1 MSEAPGPL
9 RRWVLA
15 ARPRTLPAAMVPV
28 IVGVA
33 LIRPRTINWGNS
45 VLCLFVALA
54 LQVGTNYANDYSDG
68 IRGTDEVRVGPFRL
82 TASTTGRRPSTVRNA
97 AFASF
102 FLAGVAGLLLA
113 SRTSWWLVAIGATAI
128 AAGWFYTGG
137 PRPYGYY
144 GFGELF
150 VFIYFGLVA
159 TVGTAYVQHLT
170 IPESVV
176 VARRGDGLHGLRAAR
191 GEQPAR
197 RGGRPVVGQEDAGRA
212 TQPQRRAPWLFAVC
226 VRRRARRDRPAPGT
240 VVVGIVAVL
249 LYVPAMRL
257 AFSDEER
264 SRAVAD
270 AAVLRARAT
279 ATRRAARRGAGLQSR
294 ACEAARTSAA
304 LVRGCSR
311 CAA

>member
-28 IVGVA
+28 LVGVA

-45 VLCLFVALA
+45 VLCLVVALA

-68 IRGTDEVRVGPFRL
+68 VRGTDEVRVGPFRL
-82 TASTTGRRPSTVRNA
+82 TASKLVAAPRVRNA

-102 FLAGVAGLLLA
+102 TVAGAAGLFLA
-113 SRTSWWLVAIGATAI
+113 SRTSWWLVALGATAI
-128 AAGWFYTGG
+128 CAGWFYTGG

-170 IPESVV
+170 IPSRAWWLGAATGFMACALLEANNLRDVD
-176 VARRGDGLHGLRAAR
+176 GDLSAGKKTLAAR
-191 GEQPAR
+191 MNR
-197 RGGRPVVGQEDAGRA
+197 N
-212 TQPQRRAPWLFAVC
+212 RAPWLFAIC
-226 VRRRARRDRPAPGT
+226 VLGVLVGATGAGHS
-240 VVVGIVAVL
+240 VIGIVAVL
-249 LYVPAMRL
+249 LYIPALRL
-257 AFSDEER
+257 AFSPKNGRELLPMLKY
-264 SRAVAD
+264 SARAQLQLGALLALVL
-270 AAVLRARAT
+270 VLRL
-279 ATRRAARRGAGLQSR
+279 GI
-294 ACEAARTSAA
+294 
-304 LVRGCSR
+304 
-311 CAA
+311 

>member
-45 VLCLFVALA
+45 VLCLVVALA

-82 TASTTGRRPSTVRNA
+82 TASKLVPAISVRNA
-97 AFASF
+97 AFATF
-102 FLAGVAGLLLA
+102 FFAGVAGLFLA

-128 AAGWFYTGG
+128 CAGWFYTGG

-150 VFIYFGLVA
+150 VFIYFGIVA
-159 TVGTAYVQHLT
+159 TVGTTFVQHLT
-170 IPESVV
+170 FPSRSWWLG
-176 VARRGDGLHGLRAAR
+176 VATGFMACALLEANNLRDVEGDRSSGKKTLAAR
-191 GEQPAR
+191 MN
-197 RGGRPVVGQEDAGRA
+197 RA
-212 TQPQRRAPWLFAVC
+212 RAPWLFAVC
-226 VRRRARRDRPAPGT
+226 ILGVLVGIAGSGHT
-240 VVVGIVAVL
+240 VVGIVAIL
-249 LYVPAMRL
+249 LYIPALRL
-257 AFSDEER
+257 AFSKKNGRELLPMLKY
-264 SRAVAD
+264 S
-270 AAVLRARAT
+270 
-279 ATRRAARRGAGLQSR
+279 
-294 ACEAARTSAA
+294 ARTQLQLGA
-304 LVRGCSR
+304 LLAVVLVFRIGL
-311 CAA
+311 

>member
-45 VLCLFVALA
+45 VLCLLVALA

-82 TASTTGRRPSTVRNA
+82 TASKLVAAKMVRNA
-97 AFASF
+97 AFVAF

-150 VFIYFGLVA
+150 VFIYFGIVA

-170 IPESVV
+170 IPSRSWWLG
-176 VARRGDGLHGLRAAR
+176 VATGFMACALLEANNLRDVEGDRSSGKRTLAAR
-191 GEQPAR
+191 LSR
-197 RGGRPVVGQEDAGRA
+197 
-212 TQPQRRAPWLFAVC
+212 TRAPWLFAVC
-226 VRRRARRDRPAPGT
+226 VAGVLIGIAGSGH
-240 VVVGIVAVL
+240 VVIGIVAIL
-249 LYVPAMRL
+249 LYVPAIRL
-257 AFSDEER
+257 AFSTKNGRELLPMLQYSAR
-264 SRAVAD
+264 SQ
-270 AAVLRARAT
+270 LQL
-279 ATRRAARRGAGLQSR
+279 GALL
-294 ACEAARTSAA
+294 A
-304 LVRGCSR
+304 LVLILRIGI
-311 CAA
+311 

>member
-45 VLCLFVALA
+45 VLCLLVALA

-82 TASTTGRRPSTVRNA
+82 TASKLVAAKIVRNA
-97 AFASF
+97 AFTAF
-102 FLAGVAGLLLA
+102 FLAGMAGLLLA

-150 VFIYFGLVA
+150 VFIYFGIVA

-170 IPESVV
+170 IPSRSWWLG
-176 VARRGDGLHGLRAAR
+176 VATGFMACALLEANNLRDVEGDRSSGKRTLAAR
-191 GEQPAR
+191 LSR
-197 RGGRPVVGQEDAGRA
+197 
-212 TQPQRRAPWLFAVC
+212 TRAPWLFAVC
-226 VRRRARRDRPAPGT
+226 VAGVLIGIAGSGH
-240 VVVGIVAVL
+240 VVIGIVAIL
-249 LYVPAMRL
+249 LYVPAIRL
-257 AFSDEER
+257 AFSTKNGRELLPMLQYSAR
-264 SRAVAD
+264 SQ
-270 AAVLRARAT
+270 LQL
-279 ATRRAARRGAGLQSR
+279 GALL
-294 ACEAARTSAA
+294 A
-304 LVRGCSR
+304 LVLILRIGI
-311 CAA
+311 

>member
-1 MSEAPGPL
+1 MTEAPGPL

-45 VLCLFVALA
+45 ALCLFVALA

-68 IRGTDEVRVGPFRL
+68 VRGTDEVRVGPFRL
-82 TASTTGRRPSTVRNA
+82 TASTLVPARRVRNA
-97 AFASF
+97 AFGMF
-102 FLAGVAGLLLA
+102 FLAGVAGLALA

-159 TVGTAYVQHLT
+159 TVGTAYVQHRS
-170 IPESVV
+170 IPDRSWWLG
-176 VARRGDGLHGLRAAR
+176 VATGFMACALLEANNLRDVEGDQSSGKKTLAAR
-191 GEQPAR
+191 MN
-197 RGGRPVVGQEDAGRA
+197 RG
-212 TQPQRRAPWLFAVC
+212 RAPWLFAVC
-226 VRRRARRDRPAPGT
+226 VGGVLVGMAGAGHS
-240 VVVGIVAVL
+240 VVGVVAVL
-249 LYVPAMRL
+249 LYVPALRL
-257 AFSDEER
+257 AFSEKNGRELLPMLKY
-264 SRAVAD
+264 S
-270 AAVLRARAT
+270 ARAQLQL
-279 ATRRAARRGAGLQSR
+279 GALL
-294 ACEAARTSAA
+294 AVV
-304 LVRGCSR
+304 LVFRVGV
-311 CAA
+311 

>member
-28 IVGVA
+28 LVGVA

-45 VLCLFVALA
+45 ALCLLVALA

-82 TASTTGRRPSTVRNA
+82 TASKLVAAKAVRNA
-97 AFASF
+97 AFSAF
-102 FLAGVAGLLLA
+102 FLAGAAGLLLA
-113 SRTSWWLVAIGATAI
+113 SRTSWWLVVIGATAI

-150 VFIYFGLVA
+150 VFIYFGIVA

-170 IPESVV
+170 IPSRSWWLG
-176 VARRGDGLHGLRAAR
+176 VATGFMACALLEANNLRDVEGDRSSGKRTLAAR
-191 GEQPAR
+191 LS
-197 RGGRPVVGQEDAGRA
+197 RA
-212 TQPQRRAPWLFAVC
+212 RAPWLFALC
-226 VRRRARRDRPAPGT
+226 VAGVLIGIAGSGH
-240 VVVGIVAVL
+240 VVIGILAIL
-249 LYVPAMRL
+249 LYVPAIRL
-257 AFSDEER
+257 AFSTKNGRELLPMLKYSAR
-264 SRAVAD
+264 SQ
-270 AAVLRARAT
+270 LQL
-279 ATRRAARRGAGLQSR
+279 GALL
-294 ACEAARTSAA
+294 A
-304 LVRGCSR
+304 LVLIFRIGI
-311 CAA
+311 